1 MMKRIFVTLMA
12 SLCALSLS
20 AQKVDRVEPISWFT
34 DMKTPLQLMLH
45 GDNIAGSEVSVDEAG
60 LYLKNIIRTDNPNY
74 LFLDLDVRQAGD
86 WNITLTKGRKKHT
99 FAYHIDNRRE
109 GSAER
114 ESFSSKDVVYLIM
127 PDRFANGDES
137 NDTVAECAEGC
148 NRNEPFGRHGGDI
161 QGIIDHLDYLADLGV
176 TAIWNTPVTLDNE
189 GFASYHGYSTSDYY
203 QIDPRYGSNDLY
215 KVFVEECH
223 KRGIKV
229 IFDVVTN
236 HCGTAHWW
244 AGDFPSSDWVHS
256 KENPYI
262 TNHGWMMQA
271 DPVNRS
277 ERDFKMMVEGW
288 FDYSM
293 PDTNLKNPLVLNY
306 YTQLYCW
313 WIEWADLD
321 GLRVDTF
328 PYNEKWS
335 MARWTRSILNEYPN
349 LNIVGECWNSVPA
362 ICAYWEGDS
371 NNRDGYSSGL
381 PSVMDFPLQEKL
393 SMGLSSQ
400 PDGWM
405 WGGHGVYASI
415 MQDFLYGNPNTLL
428 TFLDNH
434 DIERFADT
442 IDGDVRKYKIGMAIV
457 SMTRGVPQL
466 LYGTEIMMRSSD
478 LSQGHGGSRKEF
490 EGGWKDDAHNK
501 FTAEGRTADEQ
512 AAFEHTRTLLRYRT
526 SEPVVQS
533 GKLTQFYRTDN
544 LYVFARHNDE
554 KVVLV
559 VTNFAP
565 EGRTLTWSDYE
576 ELIPEGMVGR
586 SILGGNEVVASGEG
600 VVEAYGCEVIEF
612 TK

>member
-1 MMKRIFVTLMA
+1 MKRITLTIMTT
-12 SLCALSLS
+12 LCALSLS
-20 AQKVDRVEPISWFT
+20 AQKVDRVEPLSWFT
-34 DMKTPLQLMLH
+34 NMKTPLQLMLH
-45 GDNIAGSEVSVDEAG
+45 GENIADSKVEVDEAG
-60 LYLKNIIRTDNPNY
+60 LVLRRTITTDNPNY
-74 LFLDLDVRQAGD
+74 LFLDLDVVAEGD
-86 WNITLTKGRKKHT
+86 WNITLSKGRKKHT
-99 FAYHIDNRRE
+99 FAYHIAPRRE

-114 ESFSSKDVVYLIM
+114 KSFGPEDVVYLIM
-127 PDRFANGDES
+127 PDRFANGDTT
-137 NDTVAECAEGC
+137 NDSTEECAEGC
-148 NRNEPFGRHGGDI
+148 NRSEPFGRHGGDI

-176 TAIWNTPVTLDNE
+176 TAIWSTPLTLDNE

-203 QIDPRYGSNDLY
+203 HIDPRYGSNELY
-215 KVFVEECH
+215 KELVAQAH
-223 KRGIKV
+223 NRGIKF

-244 AGDFPSSDWVHS
+244 AGDFPSSDWVHNA
-256 KENPYI
+256 ENPLI

-277 ERDFKMMVEGW
+277 VRDQQMMEQGW

-293 PDTNLKNPLVLNY
+293 PDMNLENPLVFNY
-306 YTQLYCW
+306 FRQLYCW

-335 MARWTRSILNEYPN
+335 MARWTRSILEEYPN

-371 NNRDGYSSGL
+371 VNRDGYSSGL
-381 PSVMDFPLQEKL
+381 PSVMDFPLQEKI
-393 SMGLSSQ
+393 SMGLSKQ

-405 WGGHGVYASI
+405 WGGHGVYASLV
-415 MQDFLYGNPNTLL
+415 QDFLYANPNMLL

-442 IDGDVRKYKIGMAIV
+442 IEGDLRKYKIGMAIIAT
-457 SMTRGVPQL
+457 TRGVPQL

-478 LSQGHGGSRKEF
+478 LSQGHGGARRDF
-490 EGGWKDDAHNK
+490 EGGWPEDKLNK

-526 SEPVVQS
+526 SEPVLQS
-533 GKLTQFYRTDN
+533 GRLTQFYRTDN

-554 KVVLV
+554 KVVLTI
-559 VTNFAP
+559 TNFAP
-565 EGRTLTWSDYE
+565 EGRNLVWSDYA
-576 ELIPEGMVGR
+576 ELIPEGAVGR
-586 SILGGNEVVASGEG
+586 SVLTGNTIVASDAG
-600 VVEAYGCEVIEF
+600 VVEAYGCDVIEF
-612 TK
+612 TR

>member
-1 MMKRIFVTLMA
+1 MTT
-12 SLCALSLS
+12 LCALSLS
-20 AQKVDRVEPISWFT
+20 AQKVDRVEPLSWFT

-45 GDNIAGSEVSVDEAG
+45 GEDIADAQVTVDNQG
-60 LYLKNIIRTDNPNY
+60 LVLKRTITTDNPNY
-74 LFLDLDVRQAGD
+74 LFLDLDVVAAGD

-114 ESFSSKDVVYLIM
+114 ESFSAKDVVYLIM

-137 NDTVAECAEGC
+137 NDTVDGYADGC

-176 TAIWNTPVTLDNE
+176 TAIWSTPLTVDNE
-189 GFASYHGYSTSDYY
+189 SFASYHGYSCSDYY
-203 QIDPRYGSNDLY
+203 HIDPRYGSNELY
-215 KVFVEECH
+215 KELVAEAH
-223 KRGIKV
+223 KRGIKF

-244 AGDFPSSDWVHS
+244 AGDFPSSDWVHNAD
-256 KENPYI
+256 KPLI

-271 DPVNRS
+271 GPGTRS
-277 ERDFKMMVEGW
+277 TRDQKMMEEGW

-293 PDTNLKNPLVLNY
+293 PDMNLENPLVFNY
-306 YTQLYCW
+306 FRQLYCW

-335 MARWTRSILNEYPN
+335 MARWTRSILEEYPN

-362 ICAYWEGDS
+362 ICAYWEGAA

-381 PSVMDFPLQEKL
+381 PSVMDFPLQEKI
-393 SMGLSSQ
+393 SQGLSKQ

-405 WGGHGVYASI
+405 WGGHGVYTSI
-415 MQDFLYGNPNTLL
+415 LQDFLYGNPNTIL

-442 IDGDVRKYKIGMAIV
+442 IEGDLRKYKIGMAIIAT
-457 SMTRGVPQL
+457 TRGVPQL

-478 LSQGHGGSRKEF
+478 MAMGHGGSRKEF
-490 EGGWKDDAHNK
+490 EGGWKGDKLNK
-501 FTAEGRTADEQ
+501 FTAEGRTAEEQ
-512 AAFEHTRTLLRYRT
+512 EAFEHTRTLLRYRT
-526 SEPVVQS
+526 SEPVLQR

-544 LYVFARHNDE
+544 LYVFARHNQE
-554 KVVLV
+554 KVVV
-559 VTNFAP
+559 TITNFSP
-565 EGRTLTWSDYE
+565 DGRTITWSDYE
-576 ELIPEGMVGR
+576 ELLPAGAKGR
-586 SILGGNEVVASGEG
+586 SVLTGGEVVAEGEMTVDG
-600 VVEAYGCEVIEF
+600 YYTDVVEFV
-612 TK
+612 K

>member
-1 MMKRIFVTLMA
+1 MKKIYLTLMA
-12 SLCALSLS
+12 ALCALSLS
-20 AQKVDRVEPISWFT
+20 AQKVDHVEPLSWFT
-34 DMKTPLQLMLH
+34 NMKTPLQLMLH
-45 GDNIAGSEVSVDEAG
+45 GDTIADCKVTVEGEG
-60 LYLKNIIRTDNPNY
+60 LALRGTVTTDNPNY
-74 LFLDLDVRQAGD
+74 LFLDLEVLKAGD

-137 NDTVAECAEGC
+137 NDNVEGYGDVC
-148 NRNEPFGRHGGDI
+148 NRQEPFGRHGGDI

-176 TAIWNTPVTLDNE
+176 TAIWSTPLTVDNE
-189 GFASYHGYSTSDYY
+189 NFASYHGYSCSDYY
-203 QIDPRYGSNDLY
+203 HIDPRYGTNELY
-215 KVFVEECH
+215 REMVAEAH
-223 KRGIKV
+223 KRGIKF

-244 AGDFPSSDWVHS
+244 AGDFPSSDWVHNAD
-256 KENPYI
+256 KPLI

-271 DPVNRS
+271 GPDNRS
-277 ERDFKMMVEGW
+277 VRDQKMMEEGW

-293 PDTNLKNPLVLNY
+293 PDMNLENPLVFNY
-306 YTQLYCW
+306 FRQLYCW

-335 MARWTRSILNEYPN
+335 MARWTRSILEEYPN
-349 LNIVGECWNSVPA
+349 LNIVGECWNAVPA
-362 ICAYWEGDS
+362 ICAYWEGAA

-381 PSVMDFPLQEKL
+381 PSVMDFPLQEKIAQ
-393 SMGLSSQ
+393 GLSHQ

-405 WGGHGVYASI
+405 WGGHGIYTSI
-415 MQDFLYGNPNTLL
+415 LQDFLYGNPNTIL

-442 IDGDVRKYKIGMAIV
+442 IDGDLRKYKIGMAIIAT
-457 SMTRGVPQL
+457 TRGVPQL
-466 LYGTEIMMRSSD
+466 FYGTEIMMRSSD
-478 LSQGHGGSRKEF
+478 MATGHGGARKEF
-490 EGGWKDDAHNK
+490 EGGWSGDKLNK

-512 AAFEHTRTLLRYRT
+512 AAFEHTRTLVRYRT

-544 LYVFARHNDE
+544 LYVFARHNEE
-554 KVVLV
+554 KVVV
-559 VTNFAP
+559 TITNFSP
-565 EGRTLTWSDYE
+565 EGRTVTWSDYA
-576 ELIPEGMVGR
+576 ELLPDGAKGR
-586 SILGGNEVVASGEG
+586 SILTGGEVVAEGEMTVEG
-600 VVEAYGCEVIEF
+600 YYCDVVEFV
-612 TK
+612 K

>member
-1 MMKRIFVTLMA
+1 MTT
-12 SLCALSLS
+12 LCALSLS
-20 AQKVDRVEPISWFT
+20 AQKVDRVEPLSWFT

-45 GDNIAGSEVSVDEAG
+45 GEDIADAQVTVDNQG
-60 LYLKNIIRTDNPNY
+60 LVLKRTITTDNPNY
-74 LFLDLDVRQAGD
+74 LFLDLDVVAAGD

-114 ESFSSKDVVYLIM
+114 ESFSAKDVVYLIM

-137 NDTVAECAEGC
+137 NDTVDGYADGC

-176 TAIWNTPVTLDNE
+176 TAIWSTPLTVDNE
-189 GFASYHGYSTSDYY
+189 SFASYHGYSCSDYY
-203 QIDPRYGSNDLY
+203 HIDPRYGSNELY
-215 KVFVEECH
+215 KKLVAEAH
-223 KRGIKV
+223 KRGIKF

-244 AGDFPSSDWVHS
+244 AGDFPSSDWVHNAD
-256 KENPYI
+256 KPLI

-271 DPVNRS
+271 GPGTRS
-277 ERDFKMMVEGW
+277 SRDQKMMEEGW

-293 PDTNLKNPLVLNY
+293 PDMNLENPLVFNY
-306 YTQLYCW
+306 FRQLYCW

-335 MARWTRSILNEYPN
+335 MARWTRSILEEYPN

-362 ICAYWEGDS
+362 ICAYWEGAA

-381 PSVMDFPLQEKL
+381 PSVMDFPLQEKI
-393 SMGLSSQ
+393 SQGLSKQ

-405 WGGHGVYASI
+405 WGGHGVYTSI
-415 MQDFLYGNPNTLL
+415 LQDFLYGNPNTIL

-442 IDGDVRKYKIGMAIV
+442 IEGDVRKYKIGMAIIAT
-457 SMTRGVPQL
+457 TRGVPQL

-478 LSQGHGGSRKEF
+478 MAMGHGGSRKEF
-490 EGGWKDDAHNK
+490 EGGWKGDKLNK
-501 FTAEGRTADEQ
+501 FTAEGRTAEEQ
-512 AAFEHTRTLLRYRT
+512 EAFEHTRTLLRYRT
-526 SEPVVQS
+526 SEPVLQR

-544 LYVFARHNDE
+544 LYVFARHDQE
-554 KVVLV
+554 KVVV
-559 VTNFAP
+559 TITNFSP
-565 EGRTLTWSDYE
+565 DGRTITWSDYE
-576 ELIPEGMVGR
+576 ELLPAGAKGR
-586 SILGGNEVVASGEG
+586 SVLTGGEVVAEGEMTVDG
-600 VVEAYGCEVIEF
+600 YYTDVVEFV
-612 TK
+612 K

>member
-1 MMKRIFVTLMA
+1 MA
-12 SLCALSLS
+12 TLCALSLS
-20 AQKVDRVEPISWFT
+20 AQRVDRVEPLSWFT

-45 GDNIAGSEVSVDEAG
+45 GDNIADSKVSVDGEG
-60 LYLKNIIRTDNPNY
+60 LVLKGTITTDNPNY
-74 LFLDLDVRQAGD
+74 LFLNLDVVAAGD
-86 WNITLTKGRKKHT
+86 WDITLTKGEEEYT

-127 PDRFANGDES
+127 PDRFANGDPS
-137 NDTVAECAEGC
+137 NDSVEECAEGC
-148 NRNEPFGRHGGDI
+148 NRKEPFGRHGGDI

-176 TAIWNTPVTLDNE
+176 TAIWSTPLTLDNE
-189 GFASYHGYSTSDYY
+189 GFASYHGYSCSDYY
-203 QIDPRYGSNDLY
+203 HIDPRYGSNELY
-215 KVFVEECH
+215 REMVAEAH
-223 KRGIKV
+223 KRGIKF

-244 AGDFPSSDWVHS
+244 AGDYPSSDWVHNGD
-256 KENPYI
+256 KPFI
-262 TNHGWMMQA
+262 TNHGWMMQS

-277 ERDFKMMVEGW
+277 ERDHKMMEQGW

-293 PDTNLKNPLVLNY
+293 PDMNLENPLVFNY
-306 YTQLYCW
+306 FCQLYCW

-328 PYNEKWS
+328 PYNEKWT
-335 MARWTRSILNEYPN
+335 MARWTRAILEEYPN

-381 PSVMDFPLQEKL
+381 PSVMDFPLQEKI
-393 SMGLSSQ
+393 SQGLSNQ

-415 MQDFLYGNPNTLL
+415 MQDFLYGDPNTLL

-442 IDGDVRKYKIGMAIV
+442 IDGDVRKYKIGMAIIAT
-457 SMTRGVPQL
+457 TRGVPQL

-478 LSQGHGGSRKEF
+478 MSMGHGGSRKDF
-490 EGGWKDDAHNK
+490 EGGWPGDKKNK
-501 FTAEGRTADEQ
+501 FSAEGRTADEQ
-512 AAFEHTRTLLRYRT
+512 EAFEHTRTLLRYRT
-526 SEPVVQS
+526 TEPVLQS

-544 LYVFARHNDE
+544 LYVFARHNEE
-554 KVVLV
+554 KVVLTI
-559 VTNFAP
+559 TNFSKD
-565 EGRTLTWSDYE
+565 GRQLTWGDYAE
-576 ELIPEGMVGR
+576 VIPEGMVGR
-586 SILGGNEVVASGEG
+586 SILTGESITAGGTETIEG
-600 VVEAYGCEVIEF
+600 YGCEVIEF
-612 TK
+612 VK

>member
-1 MMKRIFVTLMA
+1 MKRVILTLA
-12 SLCALSLS
+12 TALCALSLS
-20 AQKVDRVEPISWFT
+20 AQKVDRVEPLSWFT

-45 GDNIAGSEVSVDEAG
+45 GENIADSKVSVEGQG
-60 LYLKNIIRTDNPNY
+60 LVLRGTVTTDNPNY
-74 LFLDLDVRQAGD
+74 LFLNLDVLEAGD

-109 GSAER
+109 GSAQR

-137 NDTVAECAEGC
+137 NDTVEGYADAC

-176 TAIWNTPVTLDNE
+176 TAIWSTPLTVDNE
-189 GFASYHGYSTSDYY
+189 TFASYHGYSCSDYY
-203 QIDPRYGSNDLY
+203 HIDPRYGTNELY
-215 KVFVEECH
+215 KQMVAEAH
-223 KRGIKV
+223 KRGIKF

-244 AGDFPSSDWVHS
+244 AGDFPSSDWVHNAD
-256 KENPYI
+256 KPLI
-262 TNHGWMMQA
+262 TNHGWMMQSG
-271 DPVNRS
+271 PETRS
-277 ERDFKMMVEGW
+277 IRDQKMMEEGW

-293 PDTNLKNPLVLNY
+293 PDMNLENPLVFNY
-306 YTQLYCW
+306 FRQLYCW

-335 MARWTRSILNEYPN
+335 MARWTRSILEEYPN
-349 LNIVGECWNSVPA
+349 LNIVGECWNAVPA
-362 ICAYWEGDS
+362 ICAYWEGAA

-381 PSVMDFPLQEKL
+381 PSVMDFPLQEKIAQ
-393 SMGLSSQ
+393 GLSHQ

-405 WGGHGVYASI
+405 WGGHGIYTSI
-415 MQDFLYGNPNTLL
+415 LQDFLYGNPNTIL

-442 IDGDVRKYKIGMAIV
+442 IDGDLRKYKIGMAIIAT
-457 SMTRGVPQL
+457 TRGVPQL
-466 LYGTEIMMRSSD
+466 FYGTEIMMRSSD
-478 LSQGHGGSRKEF
+478 MSMGHGGSRKEF
-490 EGGWKDDAHNK
+490 EGGWAGDKLNK

-526 SEPVVQS
+526 SEPVLQS

-544 LYVFARHNDE
+544 LYVFARHNEE
-554 KVVLV
+554 KVVLTI
-559 VTNFAP
+559 TNFAAD
-565 EGRTLTWSDYE
+565 GRTLTWSDYAE
-576 ELIPEGMVGR
+576 VIPEGTRGR
-586 SILGGNEVVASGEG
+586 SVLTGKEVVAGG
-600 VVEAYGCEVIEF
+600 QQVVEAYGTDVIEF
-612 TK
+612 VK

>member
-1 MMKRIFVTLMA
+1 MA
-12 SLCALSLS
+12 TLCALSLS
-20 AQKVDRVEPISWFT
+20 AQKVDRVEPLSWFT

-45 GDNIAGSEVSVDEAG
+45 GENIAGSQVEVDGQG
-60 LYLKNIIRTDNPNY
+60 LVLRRTITTDNPNY
-74 LFLDLDVRQAGD
+74 LFLDLDVVAAGD

-114 ESFSSKDVVYLIM
+114 ESFSAKDVVYLIM

-137 NDTVAECAEGC
+137 NDTVDGYADGC

-176 TAIWNTPVTLDNE
+176 TAIWSTPLTVDNE
-189 GFASYHGYSTSDYY
+189 SFASYHGYSCSDYY
-203 QIDPRYGSNDLY
+203 HIDPRYGSNELY
-215 KVFVEECH
+215 KELVAEAH
-223 KRGIKV
+223 KRGIKF

-244 AGDFPSSDWVHS
+244 AGDFPSSDWVHNAD
-256 KENPYI
+256 KPLI

-271 DPVNRS
+271 GPGTRS
-277 ERDFKMMVEGW
+277 TRDQKMMEEGW

-293 PDTNLKNPLVLNY
+293 PDMNLENPLVFNY
-306 YTQLYCW
+306 FRQLYCW

-335 MARWTRSILNEYPN
+335 MARWTRSILEEYPN

-362 ICAYWEGDS
+362 ICAYWEGAA

-381 PSVMDFPLQEKL
+381 PSVMDFPLQEKI
-393 SMGLSSQ
+393 SQGLSKQ

-405 WGGHGVYASI
+405 WGGHGVYTSI
-415 MQDFLYGNPNTLL
+415 LQDFLYGNPNTIL

-442 IDGDVRKYKIGMAIV
+442 IEGDVRKYKIGMAIIAT
-457 SMTRGVPQL
+457 TRGVPQL

-478 LSQGHGGSRKEF
+478 MAMGHGGSRKEF
-490 EGGWKDDAHNK
+490 EGGWKGDKLNK
-501 FTAEGRTADEQ
+501 FTAEGRTAEEQ
-512 AAFEHTRTLLRYRT
+512 EAFEHTRTLLRYRT
-526 SEPVVQS
+526 SEPVLQR

-544 LYVFARHNDE
+544 LYVFARHNQE
-554 KVVLV
+554 KVVV
-559 VTNFAP
+559 TITNFSP
-565 EGRTLTWSDYE
+565 DGRTITWSDYE
-576 ELIPEGMVGR
+576 ELLPAGAKGR
-586 SILGGNEVVASGEG
+586 SVLTGGEVVAEGEMTVDG
-600 VVEAYGCEVIEF
+600 YYTDVVEFV
-612 TK
+612 K

>member
-1 MMKRIFVTLMA
+1 MA
-12 SLCALSLS
+12 TLCALLVS
-20 AQKVDRVEPISWFT
+20 AQKVDRVEPLSWFT

-45 GDNIAGSEVSVDEAG
+45 GDNIAGSAVSVEGEG
-60 LYLKNIIRTDNPNY
+60 LVLKRTITTDNPNY
-74 LFLDLDVRQAGD
+74 LFLDMDVVAAGD
-86 WNITLTKGRKKHT
+86 WKVILTKDGVSES
-99 FAYHIDNRRE
+99 FVYHIDTRRE

-127 PDRFANGDES
+127 PDRFANGDPS
-137 NDTVAECAEGC
+137 NDTLEECVEPC
-148 NRNEPFGRHGGDI
+148 NRKEPFGRHGGDI

-176 TAIWNTPVTLDNE
+176 TAIWSTPLTLDNE
-189 GFASYHGYSTSDYY
+189 GFASYHGYSCSDYY
-203 QIDPRYGSNDLY
+203 HIDPRYGSNELY
-215 KVFVEECH
+215 KELVAKAHE
-223 KRGIKV
+223 KGIKF

-244 AGDFPSSDWVHS
+244 AGDYPSSDWVNNV
-256 KENPYI
+256 ENPLI
-262 TNHGWMMQA
+262 SNHGWMMQS

-277 ERDFKMMVEGW
+277 TRDHKMMEEGW

-293 PDTNLKNPLVLNY
+293 PDMNLENPLVFNY
-306 YTQLYCW
+306 FRQLYCW

-328 PYNEKWS
+328 PYNEKWA
-335 MARWTRSILNEYPN
+335 MARWTRSILEEYPN
-349 LNIVGECWNSVPA
+349 LNIVGECWNAVPA

-381 PSVMDFPLQEKL
+381 PSVMDFPLQEKI
-393 SMGLSSQ
+393 SQGLSHQ

-405 WGGHGVYASI
+405 WGGHGVYTTLV
-415 MQDFLYGNPNTLL
+415 QDFLYGDPNTLL

-442 IDGDVRKYKIGMAIV
+442 IDGDLAKYKIGMAIIAT
-457 SMTRGVPQL
+457 TRGVPQL

-478 LSQGHGGSRKEF
+478 MRMGHGGARKDF
-490 EGGWKDDAHNK
+490 EGGWQGDKHNK

-526 SEPVVQS
+526 SEPVLQS

-554 KVVLV
+554 KVILTI
-559 VTNFAP
+559 TNFAK
-565 EGRTLTWSDYE
+565 EGRKMTWSDYAE
-576 ELIPEGMVGR
+576 VIPEGMTGR
-586 SILGGNEVVASGEG
+586 SILTGHSITATGEQM
-600 VVEAYGCEVIEF
+600 VEGYGCDVIEF
-612 TK
+612 VK

>member
-1 MMKRIFVTLMA
+1 MTT
-12 SLCALSLS
+12 LCALSLS
-20 AQKVDRVEPISWFT
+20 AQKVDRVEPLSWFT

-45 GDNIAGSEVSVDEAG
+45 GEDIADAQVTVDNQG
-60 LYLKNIIRTDNPNY
+60 LVLKRTITTDNPNY
-74 LFLDLDVRQAGD
+74 LFLDLDVVAAGD

-114 ESFSSKDVVYLIM
+114 ESFSAKDVVYLIM

-137 NDTVAECAEGC
+137 NDTVDGYADGC

-176 TAIWNTPVTLDNE
+176 TAIWSTPLTVDNE
-189 GFASYHGYSTSDYY
+189 SFASYHGYSCSDYY
-203 QIDPRYGSNDLY
+203 HIDPRYGSNELY
-215 KVFVEECH
+215 KELVAEAH
-223 KRGIKV
+223 KRGIKF

-244 AGDFPSSDWVHS
+244 AGDFPSSDWVHNAD
-256 KENPYI
+256 KPLI

-271 DPVNRS
+271 GPGTRS
-277 ERDFKMMVEGW
+277 TRDQKMMEEGW

-293 PDTNLKNPLVLNY
+293 PDMNLENPLVFNY
-306 YTQLYCW
+306 FRQLYCW

-335 MARWTRSILNEYPN
+335 MARWTRSILEEYPN

-362 ICAYWEGDS
+362 ICAYWEGAA

-381 PSVMDFPLQEKL
+381 PSVMDFPLQEKI
-393 SMGLSSQ
+393 SQGLSKQ

-405 WGGHGVYASI
+405 WGGHGVYTSI
-415 MQDFLYGNPNTLL
+415 LQDFLYGNPNTIL

-442 IDGDVRKYKIGMAIV
+442 IEGDVRKYKIGMAIIAT
-457 SMTRGVPQL
+457 TRGVPQL

-478 LSQGHGGSRKEF
+478 MAMGHGGSRKEF
-490 EGGWKDDAHNK
+490 EGGWKGDKLNK
-501 FTAEGRTADEQ
+501 FTAEGRTAEEQ
-512 AAFEHTRTLLRYRT
+512 EAFEHTRTLLRYRT
-526 SEPVVQS
+526 SEPVLQR

-544 LYVFARHNDE
+544 LYVFARHNQE
-554 KVVLV
+554 KVVV
-559 VTNFAP
+559 TITNFSP
-565 EGRTLTWSDYE
+565 DGRTITWSDYE
-576 ELIPEGMVGR
+576 ELLPAGAKGR
-586 SILGGNEVVASGEG
+586 SVLTGGEVVAEGEMTVDG
-600 VVEAYGCEVIEF
+600 YYTDVVEFV
-612 TK
+612 K

>member
-1 MMKRIFVTLMA
+1 MKKLALTLVA
-12 SLCALSLS
+12 TLCALGLS
-20 AQKVDRVEPISWFT
+20 AQRVDRVEPLSWFT

-45 GDNIAGSEVSVDEAG
+45 GEQIAGSEVSVDGEG
-60 LYLKNIIRTDNPNY
+60 LYLKSIIRTDNPNY
-74 LFLDLDVRQAGD
+74 LFLDLDVKKAGD

-109 GSAER
+109 GSAQR

-137 NDTVAECAEGC
+137 NDTVEECAEAC
-148 NRNEPFGRHGGDI
+148 KRSEPFGRHGGDI

-176 TAIWNTPVTLDNE
+176 TAIWSTPMTLDNE
-189 GFASYHGYSTSDYY
+189 GFASYHGYSCSDYY
-203 QIDPRYGSNDLY
+203 HIDPRYGSNELY
-215 KVFVEECH
+215 KEMVAEAH
-223 KRGIKV
+223 KRGIKF

-244 AGDFPSSDWVHS
+244 AGDFPSSDWVHNAD
-256 KENPYI
+256 KPLI

-277 ERDFKMMVEGW
+277 ARDQKMMEEGW

-293 PDTNLKNPLVLNY
+293 PDMNLQNPLVFNY
-306 YTQLYCW
+306 FCQLYCW

-328 PYNEKWS
+328 PYNEKWA

-349 LNIVGECWNSVPA
+349 LNIVGECWNALPS
-362 ICAYWEGDS
+362 ICAYWEGAA

-381 PSVMDFPLQEKL
+381 PSVMDFPLQEKIA
-393 SMGLSSQ
+393 MGLSSHS
-400 PDGWM
+400 DGWM
-405 WGGHGVYASI
+405 WGGHGVYTSLV
-415 MQDFLYGNPNTLL
+415 QDFLYGNPNMLL

-442 IDGDVRKYKIGMAIV
+442 IDGDLRKYKIGMAIIAT
-457 SMTRGVPQL
+457 TRGVPQL

-478 LSQGHGGSRKEF
+478 RSQGHGGARKDF
-490 EGGWKDDAHNK
+490 DGGWKGDANNK

-526 SEPVVQS
+526 SEPVLQN

-544 LYVFARHNDE
+544 LYVFARHNEE
-554 KVVLV
+554 KVVLTI
-559 VTNFAP
+559 TNFASD
-565 EGRTLTWSDYE
+565 GRKLTWADYE
-576 ELIPEGMVGR
+576 ELIPAGAMGR
-586 SILGGNEVVASGEG
+586 SILSGKSVKAGGSE
-600 VVEAYGCEVIEF
+600 VVEAYGCDVIEF
-612 TK
+612 VK

>member
-1 MMKRIFVTLMA
+1 MTA
-12 SLCALSLS
+12 LCALSLS
-20 AQKVDRVEPISWFT
+20 AQRVDRVEPLSWFT

-45 GDNIAGSEVSVDEAG
+45 GDNIADAQVTVDNQG
-60 LYLKNIIRTDNPNY
+60 LVLKRTITTDNPNY
-74 LFLDLDVRQAGD
+74 LFLDLDVVAAGD

-114 ESFSSKDVVYLIM
+114 ESFSAKDVVYLIM

-137 NDTVAECAEGC
+137 NDTVEGYADGC
-148 NRNEPFGRHGGDI
+148 NRSEPFGRHGGDI

-176 TAIWNTPVTLDNE
+176 TAIWSTPLTVDNE
-189 GFASYHGYSTSDYY
+189 NFASYHGYSCSDYY
-203 QIDPRYGSNDLY
+203 HIDPRYGSNELY
-215 KVFVEECH
+215 KELVAESH
-223 KRGIKV
+223 KRGIKF

-244 AGDFPSSDWVHS
+244 AGDFPSSDWVHNAD
-256 KENPYI
+256 KPLI

-271 DPVNRS
+271 GPDNRS
-277 ERDFKMMVEGW
+277 TRDQKMMEEGW

-293 PDTNLKNPLVLNY
+293 PDINLENPLVFNY
-306 YTQLYCW
+306 FRQLYCW

-335 MARWTRSILNEYPN
+335 MARWTRSILEEYPN

-362 ICAYWEGDS
+362 ICAYWEGAA

-381 PSVMDFPLQEKL
+381 PSVMDFPLQEKI
-393 SMGLSSQ
+393 SQGLSKQ

-405 WGGHGVYASI
+405 WGGHGVYTSI
-415 MQDFLYGNPNTLL
+415 LQDFLYGNPNTIL

-442 IDGDVRKYKIGMAIV
+442 IEGDVRKYKVGMAIIAT
-457 SMTRGVPQL
+457 TRGVPQL

-478 LSQGHGGSRKEF
+478 MAMGHGGSRKEF
-490 EGGWKDDAHNK
+490 EGGWKGDKLNK
-501 FTAEGRTADEQ
+501 FTAEGRTAEEQ
-512 AAFEHTRTLLRYRT
+512 EAFEHTRTLLRYRT
-526 SEPVVQS
+526 SEPVLQS

-544 LYVFARHNDE
+544 LYVFARHNQE
-554 KVVLV
+554 KVVV
-559 VTNFAP
+559 TITNFSP
-565 EGRTLTWSDYE
+565 DGRTVTWSDYE
-576 ELIPEGMVGR
+576 ELLPAGAKGR
-586 SILGGNEVVASGEG
+586 SVLTGGEVVAEGEMTVDG
-600 VVEAYGCEVIEF
+600 YYTDVVEFV
-612 TK
+612 K

>member
-1 MMKRIFVTLMA
+1 MTT
-12 SLCALSLS
+12 LCALSLS
-20 AQKVDRVEPISWFT
+20 AQKVDRVEPLSWFT

-45 GDNIAGSEVSVDEAG
+45 GEDIADAQVTVDNQG
-60 LYLKNIIRTDNPNY
+60 LVLKRTITTDNPNY
-74 LFLDLDVRQAGD
+74 LFLDLDVVAAGD

-114 ESFSSKDVVYLIM
+114 ESFSAKDVVYLIM

-137 NDTVAECAEGC
+137 NDTVDGYADGC

-176 TAIWNTPVTLDNE
+176 TAIWSTPLTVDNE
-189 GFASYHGYSTSDYY
+189 SFASYHGYSCSDYY
-203 QIDPRYGSNDLY
+203 HIDPRYGSNELY
-215 KVFVEECH
+215 KELVAEAH
-223 KRGIKV
+223 KRGIKF

-244 AGDFPSSDWVHS
+244 ADDFPSSDWVHNAD
-256 KENPYI
+256 KPLI

-271 DPVNRS
+271 GPGTRS
-277 ERDFKMMVEGW
+277 TRDQKMMEEGW

-293 PDTNLKNPLVLNY
+293 PDMNLENPLVFNY
-306 YTQLYCW
+306 FRQLYCW

-335 MARWTRSILNEYPN
+335 MARWTRSILEEYPN

-362 ICAYWEGDS
+362 ICAYWEGAA

-381 PSVMDFPLQEKL
+381 PSVMDFPLQEKI
-393 SMGLSSQ
+393 SQGLSKQ

-405 WGGHGVYASI
+405 WGGHGVYTSI
-415 MQDFLYGNPNTLL
+415 LQDFLYGNPNTIL

-442 IDGDVRKYKIGMAIV
+442 IEGDVRKYKIGMAIIAT
-457 SMTRGVPQL
+457 TRGVPQL

-478 LSQGHGGSRKEF
+478 MAMGHGGSRKEF
-490 EGGWKDDAHNK
+490 EGGWKGDKLNK
-501 FTAEGRTADEQ
+501 FTAEGRTAEEQ
-512 AAFEHTRTLLRYRT
+512 EAFEHTRTLLRYRT
-526 SEPVVQS
+526 SEPVLQK

-544 LYVFARHNDE
+544 LYVFARHNQE
-554 KVVLV
+554 KVVV
-559 VTNFAP
+559 TITNFSP
-565 EGRTLTWSDYE
+565 DGRTITWSDYE
-576 ELIPEGMVGR
+576 ELLPAGAKGR
-586 SILGGNEVVASGEG
+586 SVLTGGEVVAEGEMTVDG
-600 VVEAYGCEVIEF
+600 YYTDVVEFV
-612 TK
+612 K

>member
-1 MMKRIFVTLMA
+1 MTT
-12 SLCALSLS
+12 LCALSLS
-20 AQKVDRVEPISWFT
+20 AQKVDRVEPLSWFT

-45 GDNIAGSEVSVDEAG
+45 GEDIADAQVTVDNQG
-60 LYLKNIIRTDNPNY
+60 LVLKRTITTDNPNY
-74 LFLDLDVRQAGD
+74 LFLDLDVVAAGD

-114 ESFSSKDVVYLIM
+114 ESFSAKDVVYLIM

-137 NDTVAECAEGC
+137 NDTVDGYADGC

-176 TAIWNTPVTLDNE
+176 TAIWSTPLTVDNE
-189 GFASYHGYSTSDYY
+189 SFASYHGYSCSDYY
-203 QIDPRYGSNDLY
+203 HIDPRYGSNELY
-215 KVFVEECH
+215 KELVAEAH
-223 KRGIKV
+223 KRGIKF

-244 AGDFPSSDWVHS
+244 AGDFPSSDWVHNAD
-256 KENPYI
+256 KPLI

-271 DPVNRS
+271 GPGTRS
-277 ERDFKMMVEGW
+277 TRDQKMMEEGW

-293 PDTNLKNPLVLNY
+293 PDMNLENPLVFNY
-306 YTQLYCW
+306 FRQLYCW

-335 MARWTRSILNEYPN
+335 MARWTRSILEEYPN

-362 ICAYWEGDS
+362 ICAYWEGAA

-381 PSVMDFPLQEKL
+381 PSVMDFPLQEKI
-393 SMGLSSQ
+393 SQGLSKQ

-405 WGGHGVYASI
+405 WGGHGVYTSI
-415 MQDFLYGNPNTLL
+415 LQDFLYGNPNTIL

-442 IDGDVRKYKIGMAIV
+442 IEGDVRKYKIGMAIIAT
-457 SMTRGVPQL
+457 TRGVPQL

-478 LSQGHGGSRKEF
+478 MAMGHGGSRKEF
-490 EGGWKDDAHNK
+490 EGGWKGDKLNK
-501 FTAEGRTADEQ
+501 FTAEGRTAEEQ
-512 AAFEHTRTLLRYRT
+512 EAFEHTRTLLRYRT
-526 SEPVVQS
+526 SEPVLQR

-544 LYVFARHNDE
+544 LYVFARHNQE
-554 KVVLV
+554 KVVV
-559 VTNFAP
+559 TITNFSP
-565 EGRTLTWSDYE
+565 DGRTITWSDYE
-576 ELIPEGMVGR
+576 ELLPAGAKGR
-586 SILGGNEVVASGEG
+586 SILTGGEVVAEGEMTVDG
-600 VVEAYGCEVIEF
+600 YYTDVVEFV
-612 TK
+612 K